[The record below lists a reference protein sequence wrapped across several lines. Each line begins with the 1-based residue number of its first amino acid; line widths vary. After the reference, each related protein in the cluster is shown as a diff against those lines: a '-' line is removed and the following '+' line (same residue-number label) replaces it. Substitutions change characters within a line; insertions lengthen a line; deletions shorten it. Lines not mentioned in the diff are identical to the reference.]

1 MLSWLVAV
9 DSVCPPAVVFEG
21 WHVGEVKGNPL
32 PWEISSGGI
41 CARAIGGLD
50 SSPPLE
56 LT

>member
-9 DSVCPPAVVFEG
+9 GSACPPAVVFEG

-41 CARAIGGLD
+41 CARAIGRLD